1 MCCELLDR
9 DISMIIQVLKRP
21 GAIVAAYSINL
32 PVETPMGD
40 LEENIYQVSLICF
53 SVVFDLTTIAFNGFR
68 WLWTIGQ
75 TMRWFRWI
83 VVV

>member
-1 MCCELLDR
+1 MQHPVGGAVTGRHKVLLLVNCLIHMCCELLDC

-40 LEENIYQVSLICF
+40 LEENIYQVILICC
-53 SVVFDLTTIAFNGFR
+53 LPLG
-68 WLWTIGQ
+68 
-75 TMRWFRWI
+75 
-83 VVV
+83 

>member
-40 LEENIYQVSLICF
+40 LEENIYQVI
-53 SVVFDLTTIAFNGFR
+53 LTCCLPLG
-68 WLWTIGQ
+68 
-75 TMRWFRWI
+75 
-83 VVV
+83 

>member
-32 PVETPMGD
+32 LPGGD
-40 LEENIYQVSLICF
+40 T
-53 SVVFDLTTIAFNGFR
+53 DG
-68 WLWTIGQ
+68 
-75 TMRWFRWI
+75 
-83 VVV
+83 